1 MPSQMP
7 WHPDGYVFKGF
18 HSVLQLWRAIE
29 CLWLVRE
36 GFFPDLLQKRQW
48 PDFILFDGSAL
59 VVEPALKGLL
69 AQPYL
74 IRPGTLIKP
83 SGILRQKLYVASPL
97 IRLTGHY
104 GLLSAYFR
112 LWEYFT
118 FSDKPHKVTASW
130 GLSPLSASDHGR
142 TIRKYIC
149 QGHKNF

>member
-1 MPSQMP
+1 MDI
-7 WHPDGYVFKGF
+7 WHYEHWNAKPDGYVFKGF
-18 HSVLQLWRAIE
+18 HSILQLWWAIE

-48 PDFILFDGSAL
+48 PDFILFDSSAL

-74 IRPGTLIKP
+74 IRLGTVIKP
-83 SGILRQKLYVASPL
+83 FGILRKKLYVANTL

-118 FSDKPHKVTASW
+118 FSDMWRLWASVW
-130 GLSPLSASDHGR
+130 PCLVGFLSRSSQFSCL
-142 TIRKYIC
+142 
-149 QGHKNF
+149 